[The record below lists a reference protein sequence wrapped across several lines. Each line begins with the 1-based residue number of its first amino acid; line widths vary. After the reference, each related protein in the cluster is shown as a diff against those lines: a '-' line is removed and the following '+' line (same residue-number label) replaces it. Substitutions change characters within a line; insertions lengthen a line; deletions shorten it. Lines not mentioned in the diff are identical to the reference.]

1 MMKDKS
7 AFKSMAVS
15 ALVIIFFLGVILIY
29 YLMLE
34 SETSQRIIKNSE
46 LAAVTSSQKIN
57 NYLSNSI
64 YAMKLVCHTLDNMIR
79 DGRSNDEIADFIANQ
94 SIAIENITSR
104 KSTELIYRRDE
115 PDSSS

>member
-1 MMKDKS
+1 
-7 AFKSMAVS
+7 
-15 ALVIIFFLGVILIY
+15 
-29 YLMLE
+29 
-34 SETSQRIIKNSE
+34 
-46 LAAVTSSQKIN
+46 
-57 NYLSNSI
+57 
-64 YAMKLVCHTLDNMIR
+64 MKLVCHTLDNMIR